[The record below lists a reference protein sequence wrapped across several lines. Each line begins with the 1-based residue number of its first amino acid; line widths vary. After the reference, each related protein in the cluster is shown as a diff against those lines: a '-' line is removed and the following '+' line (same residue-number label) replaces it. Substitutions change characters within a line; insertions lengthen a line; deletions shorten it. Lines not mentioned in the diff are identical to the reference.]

1 VARYKGGVRVSAC
14 AALCLTFVALAG
26 CNGGGGEEDAWA
38 GPPEPAADGSV
49 AVDGFA
55 DHQQS
60 VDERWERSAELGAAE
75 FLRLE
80 ERTAVRT
87 MIAGRSEGEGGG
99 PRGVTVTLDGLLD
112 DSVRAERW
120 LLLFESAGET
130 YALSSAVRTLLCQ
143 PGRGHQ
149 DFTAEPCV

>member
-1 VARYKGGVRVSAC
+1 VARYKGGVHLSVC

-26 CNGGGGEEDAWA
+26 CNGDGGDEDVWA

-55 DHQQS
+55 DHQES
-60 VDERWERSAELGAAE
+60 VDERWERSAELAAAE
-75 FLRLE
+75 FLRLD

-87 MIAGRSEGEGGG
+87 TIAGRSEGEGGG
-99 PRGVTVTLDGLLD
+99 PRGVTVTFDGLLD

-120 LLLFESAGET
+120 LLLFQPDGGT
-130 YALSSAVRTLLCQ
+130 YALSSAVRTLRCH
-143 PGRGHQ
+143 PGRGHEG
-149 DFTAEPCV
+149 FTGEPCL